1 MGMDRT
7 TIEDATSPL
16 LTFKLPRGF
25 ILKNGDET
33 YLLNEATI
41 HEMTGDEEDIIA
53 NENQSFTQKVHAL
66 VGSSLTSLSDGDGHM
81 ITDRKMLMEKVPQ
94 KLLMSDLLVSFLR
107 IREVTVGSEVRQK
120 VRCPECTNDEGQ
132 PFIFTVILDLSEFEG
147 LPVEGD
153 PLQTIREYTTPRGV
167 KITWEMMDGELEL
180 AHEKKKNAKEKATA
194 ALLARVRTVN
204 GEPAKKEVLKKM
216 AYVERTAIRKQFDQE
231 GGIETDFDCKCRN
244 CGYQFK
250 VPLEIGGTDFFS
262 PSETSDD

>member
-1 MGMDRT
+1 
-7 TIEDATSPL
+7 
-16 LTFKLPRGF
+16 
-25 ILKNGDET
+25 
-33 YLLNEATI
+33 
-41 HEMTGDEEDIIA
+41 
-53 NENQSFTQKVHAL
+53 
-66 VGSSLTSLSDGDGHM
+66 M